1 MKQSEQSRR
10 TFIKTAAAGSAA
22 LALSGFMSC
31 ADGKKPP
38 NFVLIFCDD
47 LGYGD
52 LGSFGHPTIRTPNL
66 DRMAVEGQ
74 RWTQFYAAAPVCTPS
89 RAALMTGRYPV
100 RSGMCSDKRGVL
112 FPDSAGGLPETEI
125 TIATALKS
133 KSYATACVGKWH
145 LGHLPQ
151 YLPTSHGFDSYFG
164 IPYSNDMDKI
174 RHMSVK
180 DEMDPKPEYYNVP
193 LMRNEE
199 VIERP
204 AKQGEITKRYT
215 EEAVQFIQTNKDQ
228 PFFLYLAHTMPHI
241 PLFRSKQFKGT
252 SRRGYYGDVIE
263 EIDWSVGEIV
273 RTLKKEGLDE
283 NTLVVF
289 TSDNGP
295 WLLFDQHGG
304 SAGPLRNGKGTTFEG
319 GMREPTI
326 FWWPGKIQPGVEM
339 GIGCT
344 MDVMPTFC
352 VLAGADMPD
361 DREIDGKD
369 LSGTL
374 FKGKESPREEMI
386 YYRGQRVYAARKGPY
401 KAHFMT
407 ELSYQRDNQ
416 FKLHDPP
423 LLFNIEEDPSE
434 KYNIAADY
442 PKVIKEIQKMVEQHR
457 KTLGPPSDNLVE
469 RIKEGPAVL

>member
-1 MKQSEQSRR
+1 MEQGKSSRR
-10 TFIKTAAAGSAA
+10 DFLKTAAAGSAA
-22 LALSGFMSC
+22 FALSGLLSC
-31 ADGKKPP
+31 GKGKQQP

-66 DRMAVEGQ
+66 DRMAAEGQ

-89 RAALMTGRYPV
+89 RAALMTGRYPI
-100 RSGMCSDKRGVL
+100 RSGMCSNVRGVL
-112 FPDSAGGLPETEI
+112 FPDSAGGLPENEI
-125 TIATALKS
+125 TVATALKS
-133 KSYATACVGKWH
+133 RGYATACVGKWH

-174 RHMSVK
+174 RHMSVQ

-204 AKQGEITKRYT
+204 ANQETITKRYT
-215 EEAVQFIQTNKDQ
+215 EEAIRFIQNNKKE

-241 PLFRSKQFKGT
+241 PLFRSEPFENT
-252 SRRGYYGDVIE
+252 SRRGYYGDVVE
-263 EIDWSVGEIV
+263 EIDWSVGEILK
-273 RTLKKEGLDE
+273 TLKHEGLDR

-304 SAGPLRNGKGTTFEG
+304 SAGLLREGKGTTFEG

-326 FWWPGKIQPGVEM
+326 FWWPGKIRPGVEM
-339 GIGCT
+339 GMGST
-344 MDVMPTFC
+344 MDVLPTFC
-352 VLAGADMPD
+352 TLAGAQVPN
-361 DREIDGKD
+361 DREMDGRD

-374 FKGKESPREEMI
+374 LNGEVSPRDEMI
-386 YYRGQRVYAARKGPY
+386 YYRGQRVYAARKGLY

-407 ELSYQRDNQ
+407 ELSFQKDNQ
-416 FKLHDPP
+416 FKRHDPP
-423 LLFNIEEDPSE
+423 LLYHVEEDPSE
-434 KYNIAADY
+434 KYNIASDH
-442 PKVIKEIQKMVEQHR
+442 PEVIEEIQKMVENHC
-457 KTLGPPSDNLVE
+457 KTLGPPTDNLVA
-469 RIKEGPAVL
+469 RLKDGPEVL